1 MAPDSSRV
9 TDRRRRVFLLSGLLA
24 AVGIS
29 LLVATQNYFA
39 LATRGRP
46 TPWLP
51 LFLGELPVWFAWL
64 AMLPAITWL
73 ARRFPPHRERPALHV
88 GIHVIAG
95 CAAVYIMILFTEGVR
110 RLMPGMLPVEGSLFD
125 AVNRSFPFNL
135 VPFLIVYAAA
145 AALAVAW
152 QYHWALQAQQIRESQ
167 LQTQLARTRLDVL
180 RAQIQ
185 PHFLFNTLH
194 AISALMGRDVNG
206 ARRMMRRL
214 SELLRIALDDSGGD
228 EVPLAAELQFLD
240 GYLDIQ
246 RLRFGDRLNVTLEIG
261 EGTRSL
267 PVPRLILQPL
277 VENSIKHG
285 ITARPQAENITIRA
299 ERTGSG
305 LLLRVADD
313 GPGFRTDAGHLPESG
328 FTSGGLGLANTR
340 ERLRGLYGDEGSL
353 LVQDDPDGG
362 AVVEIRIP
370 IRTESNE

>member
-1 MAPDSSRV
+1 MESL
-9 TDRRRRVFLLSGLLA
+9 RRADQRKRVFLLSGVLA

-39 LATRGRP
+39 LATRGRA

-73 ARRFPPHRERPALHV
+73 AGRFPPHRERPALHV
-88 GIHVIAG
+88 GIHIVAG
-95 CAAVYIMILFTEGVR
+95 CAAVYIMILFTEGMR
-110 RLMPGMLPVEGSLFD
+110 RLTPGMLPVQGSLIE

-180 RAQIQ
+180 RAQIH

-194 AISALMGRDVNG
+194 SISALMGRDVNG

-214 SELLRIALDDSGGD
+214 SELLRIALDDDGGD
-228 EVPLAAELQFLD
+228 EVPLAAELDFLG
-240 GYLDIQ
+240 GYLEIQ
-246 RLRFGDRLNVTLEIG
+246 QLRFGDRLNVTFEIE

-267 PVPRLILQPL
+267 LVPRLILQPI
-277 VENSIKHG
+277 VENSVKHG
-285 ITARPQAENITIRA
+285 ITERAEAENIVIRA
-299 ERTGSG
+299 ERAGDA
-305 LLLRVADD
+305 LLLRVTDD
-313 GPGFRTDAGHLPESG
+313 GPGFRADSIPSPR
-328 FTSGGLGLANTR
+328 GGLGLANTR
-340 ERLRGLYGDEGSL
+340 ERLRGLYGDEASL
-353 LVQDDPDGG
+353 SVEDEPAGG
-362 AVVEIRIP
+362 AAVEMRIP
-370 IRTESNE
+370 IRIPAEEALP